1 MAFIGLLFV
10 SGAIGCLSSAAYGC
24 LTFGIGMLLFGM
36 CEFAAFMIKGDND
49 VDSD

>member
-36 CEFAAFMIKGDND
+36 CEFAAFMIKGAND
-49 VDSD
+49 DDAD